1 MPEQDNLSQYLD
13 VTDLEV
19 TEKNIYYSRP
29 ATVFAAVAASIFTII
44 GVLGE
49 SEFYDQGMGK
59 ESDLSDIILDF
70 LLSVCVVAWWDN
82 TAV

>member
-1 MPEQDNLSQYLD
+1 MGEQDNLSQYLD

-49 SEFYDQGMGK
+49 FDTWITARNGK
-59 ESDLSDIILDF
+59 GIKDVRYHIRF
-70 LLSVCVVAWWDN
+70 RSVFV
-82 TAV
+82 